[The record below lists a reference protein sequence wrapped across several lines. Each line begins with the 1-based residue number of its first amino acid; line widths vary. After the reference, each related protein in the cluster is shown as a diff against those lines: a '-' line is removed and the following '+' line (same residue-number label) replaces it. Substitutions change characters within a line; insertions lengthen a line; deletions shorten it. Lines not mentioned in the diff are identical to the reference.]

1 MDEDA
6 EIVMIL
12 TDSYFSFN
20 PNAGLNDDGS
30 LKEGW
35 AITKDR
41 YDNLS
46 DDDKEM
52 FSPLAFIFSMN
63 ERDDQGKMP
72 YYIEADED
80 IAEIYLY
87 DPQNNDIGYSL
98 EAGPGNEME
107 GYQKIPESIEIRGKK
122 CPNILDNPMIIPSHS
137 SWSPKLLRI
146 FLP

>member
-46 DDDKEM
+46 DEFVGSYMGKEVLDLQM
-52 FSPLAFIFSMN
+52 TTNLYNDSPF
-63 ERDDQGKMP
+63 
-72 YYIEADED
+72 
-80 IAEIYLY
+80 
-87 DPQNNDIGYSL
+87 
-98 EAGPGNEME
+98 AGPMTDVQAYWE
-107 GYQKIPESIEIRGKK
+107 
-122 CPNILDNPMIIPSHS
+122 NPFRSDVQ
-137 SWSPKLLRI
+137 
-146 FLP
+146 